1 MNEALETAYTFFTEQ
16 GYNGSIEEFVKLI
29 NTNTDALDLS
39 YTLFTEEGY
48 AGSLDDFSGLMG
60 VKKKVEPDMV
70 SPLETGTSQPSA
82 LSRNQRLNVGAGPEK
97 DTAIERAF
105 GKNEVTDFFGD
116 IYRAWKTGAGQGAT
130 VDDAIKVF
138 ASGSNVSDKNLQQ
151 YINAV
156 ENMESFAPS
165 EEMQDFSRIY
175 EAEGKGIK
183 GFIKGI
189 AKNPTAAIQVA
200 TSSLRA
206 MLNPASIGAGAAG
219 AGAGALAGPAGVGA
233 GAILGM
239 TGALETGLSFTEFLK
254 EELNEKSLDFTDD
267 NIRTI
272 LEDDEAM
279 GNITRRSLARGAT
292 ISTISALTG
301 GLAAG
306 VGANVGR
313 NVALKLGTQAG
324 RAASGVA
331 GLGVQAVGGG
341 AGEAIG
347 RAAAGQ
353 EMDVAEIGFEAI
365 GEIASPSL
373 IGTVTAVAK
382 VPKYKVNTEEVSE
395 DFVKDIIGKSK
406 NYLELDN
413 IDIEIIDNPV
423 LEAEVQKR
431 KKELLDIEN
440 YKKGMSPQQLANAT
454 EEDILEL
461 VSLQNE
467 LTKYNES
474 GNEAGKDNAANKKA
488 QIINKLNALQEPS
501 TEKVDV
507 QEPAADSE
515 TVGEGDA
522 QQQQPATEAPSEQA
536 ETPAQPAEE
545 VETEVEA
552 EESEVVEETYT
563 LPEDPRKAK
572 KDFQIIDNRDGS
584 IIELDEDGSNKW
596 ILRNIKTDFI
606 GTSTTKTEAQQ
617 FLNNTVNREGMT
629 MDYGEGEPVLEEFR
643 TQVKEEVVEEVAP
656 ATNKIGNFDVVIK
669 DNKIV
674 SITKDG
680 KKPSARS
687 LSRVQKKI
695 LDQGLINVEEGESV
709 VFEGGEEVDF
719 STEVSIKSNNP
730 KEVAQQFERVQEKIK
745 EQKQTS
751 SDISLNPL
759 GVLFSIKF
767 TPESYEFVTGKKLI
781 NTSPEFRKTWIA
793 KKDKGGVSLE
803 DGWAETFIDN
813 NLPIPDLVEVT
824 DFINE
829 FQTKAQFNRSLEV
842 FTPNLLTDLK
852 NRFEELTGLNAS
864 PTNIQ
869 RVIDASPE
877 TTQRIA
883 EEEAVDVNV
892 KEEKQKEQ
900 AQKKLTKK
908 EISEAKKEA
917 VEKERKKTIDNR
929 NRKNALGNIK
939 KGKLGTEETTVVL
952 KNIFTIQPKIIR
964 AAIKEGVLPAEIL
977 TRYNEL
983 AKLIGQRKAVLR
995 DLPEVR
1001 EIKKKADALY
1011 NELID
1016 GINKEIE
1023 EAGEAEVEEVDV
1035 EKLKSDILS
1044 MPVKIN
1050 TGLDKASRD
1059 LATKIK
1065 RLSDADL
1072 DLLIEETEDGSQ
1084 DIRKLNQLELIKKN
1098 INAGF
1103 VPAAA
1108 NDIINTIETRKD
1120 TKSLTPKFEKISTKG
1135 LQGGL
1140 RKSFF
1145 NIGRALGLIKTGN
1158 FFEAVFKSNPKTVF
1172 DDLMGNANDT
1182 TIFEKLIRP
1191 LAAAFS
1197 QYDVQRSNVLKES
1210 IEKIEK
1216 LIAFDGNKRI
1226 ERSQNEIIKDKM
1238 KIMTYLLQLEHESNP
1253 IESNQEQNLT
1263 PPALAFIEETINYYI
1278 ENSPAEADVTVE
1290 MLQEIKKEFTVNGKI
1305 DLGKLKNSFSTNI
1318 NKAVDEYR
1326 KAFDNLADKTDFVSA
1341 VLRRNKV
1348 NLFNN
1353 YVKHVVLYNP
1363 SDKEAV
1369 YNAQRDKF
1377 TQKAS
1382 AKSGSIEERI
1392 PGAKALSFDPSYAL
1406 MKATDDILLDF
1417 NMTNEIR
1424 KFRMKINSL
1433 KKTEGLT
1440 PLQQQA
1446 VIALERSMEKA
1457 LASTF
1462 DSINSDPSATTT
1474 LINEIRR
1481 IGYEAALVSAPRAVA
1496 ELSSNFLFAI
1506 SANPDA
1512 TLDGI
1517 KNYGGV
1523 AKENGTMLNFLSNI
1537 GSTEATKLAN
1547 VDEITGKLTDDLGVD
1562 KYVSK
1567 SGKAAPQLKSI
1578 LLQINNYGPKQLRNF
1593 TADLSNKILSYPDQ
1607 MIGRPLYL
1615 GEFVRVFEQET
1626 GIRLTEDDIRK
1637 MAKGPGESKYLS
1649 QEYAEAIKK
1658 AAIAADKQA
1667 IMSTT
1672 SRNPILAI
1680 EKFKRKKDA
1689 GAFQEIYRE
1698 ANAFMSNFFAFEYT
1712 TARTAV
1718 NALFNQ
1724 GAISNKQ
1731 ALGLLLGITMR
1742 MSMYQ
1747 IIYKVLSDNV
1757 DQAFRE
1763 KDEDDIDET
1772 QEIVDETARSLT
1784 GSILTL
1790 LTRQTMGNVP
1800 FAAIAYGLER
1810 FNENNL
1816 GILRSD
1822 EEYDAFK
1829 HSIVYSQLGK
1839 KDLESENLMTNL
1851 ATLFAGPYGTIL
1863 RRSER
1868 ALELIQ
1874 RTQTRKTESARQEA
1888 QDELNRN
1895 IILDISGNAG
1905 LLPFYKD
1912 VRRIINAK
1920 RNKEYKEK
1928 QGAMSKS
1935 ELRKLNPKLYKKLYG
1950 PGSAEARLRALKRK
1964 LKPN

>member
-1 MNEALETAYTFFTEQ
+1 MN
-16 GYNGSIEEFVKLI
+16 EEFVNILYGI
-29 NTNTDALDLS
+29 AQQN
-39 YTLFTEEGY
+39 GY
-48 AGSLDDFSGLMG
+48 EDTVDDFVQLISTNPDLVSDMYGLASQNG
-60 VKKKVEPDMV
+60 YEDPIEDFEILVGFQKKKDETEIDMV
-70 SPLETGTSQPSA
+70 SGLETGISQPSA
-82 LSRNQRLNVGAGPEK
+82 FSRNQRLNVTPTAEK

-151 YINAV
+151 YIDAV

-165 EEMQDFSRIY
+165 EEMQDFTRIY
-175 EAEGKGIK
+175 EAEGKGVK

-219 AGAGALAGPAGVGA
+219 AGAGALAGPAGIGA

-254 EELNEKSLDFTDD
+254 EELNEKGLDFTDD

-272 LEDDEAM
+272 LEDEEAM

-324 RAASGVA
+324 RAASA
-331 GLGVQAVGGG
+331 ATGLGVQAVGGG

-382 VPKYKVNTEEVSE
+382 VPKYKVNTEEVTE
-395 DFVKDIIGKSK
+395 DFVKDVIGKAK
-406 NYLELDN
+406 NYAELDN

-423 LEAEVQKR
+423 LNAEFQKR
-431 KKELLDIEN
+431 KKELLDIET
-440 YKKGMSPQQLANAT
+440 YKKGMTPEQLANAT

-461 VSLQNE
+461 VSLQNK
-467 LTKYNES
+467 LTEYNDS
-474 GNEAGKDNAANKKA
+474 GNEAGKDNAAKVKA
-488 QIINKLNALQEPS
+488 QIITKLNALQEPS
-501 TEKVDV
+501 TETLDV
-507 QEPAADSE
+507 QEPAPDSE
-515 TVGEGDA
+515 AVGEGDTE
-522 QQQQPATEAPSEQA
+522 QQPIAREDTPEQTQA
-536 ETPAQPAEE
+536 EEKPAEE
-545 VETEVEA
+545 VSTEVET
-552 EESEVVEETYT
+552 EESEVTTPAKIEGKNYTIEDNKVVELTGSPNT
-563 LPEDPRKAK
+563 KRSTAK
-572 KDFQIIDNRDGS
+572 KI
-584 IIELDEDGSNKW
+584 
-596 ILRNIKTDFI
+596 IKTGELNVDE
-606 GTSTTKTEAQQ
+606 GERSPNPGESNNARD
-617 FLNNTVNREGMT
+617 LANNTIALQE
-629 MDYGEGEPVLEEFR
+629 
-643 TQVKEEVVEEVAP
+643 Q
-656 ATNKIGNFDVVIK
+656 IK
-669 DNKIV
+669 DIDQTI
-674 SITKDG
+674 SQTDSG
-680 KKPSARS
+680 LES
-687 LSRVQKKI
+687 LF
-695 LDQGLINVEEGESV
+695 G
-709 VFEGGEEVDF
+709 
-719 STEVSIKSNNP
+719 T
-730 KEVAQQFERVQEKIK
+730 
-745 EQKQTS
+745 
-751 SDISLNPL
+751 
-759 GVLFSIKF
+759 KF
-767 TPESYEFVTGKKLI
+767 TPESLQKYFGLSSLRELGPGFVQTWVATKEKKGQ
-781 NTSPEFRKTWIA
+781 N
-793 KKDKGGVSLE
+793 LE
-803 DGWAETFIDN
+803 DGFRDSNGNVFEFDEVAEFIQEN
-813 NLPIPDLVEVT
+813 PTRKVYENRLKGQLRQDLSLEKEKFTEVT
-824 DFINE
+824 GLPATPAIIDAVINAPTQE
-829 FQTKAQFNRSLEV
+829 QIQRQAEEVVAQAA
-842 FTPNLLTDLK
+842 
-852 NRFEELTGLNAS
+852 FEEEMA
-864 PTNIQ
+864 
-869 RVIDASPE
+869 
-877 TTQRIA
+877 TQQKTKKQQA
-883 EEEAVDVNV
+883 EEI
-892 KEEKQKEQ
+892 KQ
-900 AQKKLTKK
+900 
-908 EISEAKKEA
+908 AKKEA

-929 NRKNALGNIK
+929 NRKNALSNVK
-939 KGKLGTEETTVVL
+939 KGKLGTEGTTVVL
-952 KNIFTIQPKIIR
+952 KNIFTIQPKDIR
-964 AAIKEGVLPAEIL
+964 AAIKEGVMPADVL

-983 AKLIGQRKAVLR
+983 AKQIGQRKAVLR

-1001 EIKKKADALY
+1001 KLKEDADALY
-1011 NELID
+1011 NELIE

-1023 EAGEAEVEEVDV
+1023 DVAEGKVEEVDV
-1035 EKLKSDILS
+1035 DKLKTDILS
-1044 MPVKIN
+1044 MPMKIN
-1050 TGLDKASRD
+1050 QGLEKASRD
-1059 LATKIK
+1059 LANKIK
-1065 RLSDADL
+1065 RFTDEDL
-1072 DLLIEETEDGSQ
+1072 DLLIEETEEGDS
-1084 DIRKLNQLELIKKN
+1084 DIRRLKQLELVKKN

-1108 NDIINTIETRKD
+1108 NDLVNIVETRKD
-1120 TKSLTPKFEKISTKG
+1120 IKPLTSKVEKISTNG

-1145 NIGRALGLIKTGN
+1145 TIGRALNLIKTGN

-1172 DDLMGNANDT
+1172 DDLLGNANDT

-1210 IEKIEK
+1210 IESIEK

-1226 ERSQNEIIKDKM
+1226 ERSQNEIMKDKM

-1263 PPALAFIEETINYYI
+1263 PPALAFIDETINYYL
-1278 ENSPAEADVTVE
+1278 ENSPAEADVTIE
-1290 MLQEIKKEFTVNGKI
+1290 MLEDIKNEFTVDGKI
-1305 DLGKLKNSFSTNI
+1305 DLNKLKNSFSSNM
-1318 NKAVDEYR
+1318 NKAVVEYR

-1353 YVKHVVLYNP
+1353 YVKHVVLYNS

-1369 YNAQRDKF
+1369 YNAQKNKF
-1377 TQKAS
+1377 LKPST
-1382 AKSGSIEERI
+1382 KSGSIEERT
-1392 PGAKALSFDPSYAL
+1392 PGAKALNFDPSYAL

-1433 KKTEGLT
+1433 KKIEGLT
-1440 PLQQQA
+1440 TIQRQA
-1446 VIALERSMEKA
+1446 VIALERSMDQA

-1481 IGYEAALVSAPRAVA
+1481 IGYEAALVSAPRAIA

-1506 SANPDA
+1506 SANPEA

-1517 KNYGGV
+1517 QNFGGV
-1523 AKENGTMLNFLSNI
+1523 AKENATMLNFLSNI

-1547 VDEITGKLTDDLGVD
+1547 IDEITGKLTDDLGVD
-1562 KYVSK
+1562 KYVSQ
-1567 SGKAAPQLKSI
+1567 SGKAAPQFKNV
-1578 LLQINNYGPKQLRNF
+1578 LLQIMNYGPKQLRNF

-1626 GIRLTEDDIRK
+1626 GIRLTEDDIRD
-1637 MAKGPGESKYLS
+1637 MAEGPGKSKYLTE
-1649 QEYAEAIKK
+1649 EYADAINK
-1658 AAIAADKQA
+1658 ASIAADKQA

-1689 GAFQEIYRE
+1689 GAFREIYRE

-1724 GAISNKQ
+1724 GAISQKQ

-1763 KDEDDIDET
+1763 RDEDDIDET
-1772 QEIVDETARSLT
+1772 QELVDETARSLT

-1816 GILRSD
+1816 GILRSN

-1851 ATLFAGPYGTIL
+1851 ATLFAGPYGTLI

-1868 ALELIQ
+1868 ALELFQ

-1888 QDELNRN
+1888 QEELNRN
-1895 IILDISGNAG
+1895 MILDISGNAG

-1964 LKPN
+1964 LKSN